1 VESWTRDMAY
11 ALRSLGAAKK
21 FSAIVILT
29 LALGLGANTA
39 VFSVLHAVVLRP
51 LPYDDPDRLVRVYH
65 VAGESDSY
73 MPGPP
78 FRAFRDGSTTL
89 DLAPVYTYNAEGAD
103 LTDRAQ
109 PERVTVLPVGSDYFR
124 VLGVRPIA
132 GQPFA
137 RDHERAGA
145 NVVVITER
153 IWREYLGARADAIG
167 QSLSINGVRQQVVAV
182 LPDSFDDPLV
192 PGVEIWTPIDIQT
205 PSRNQWYNHYLSVI
219 GRLRPGATLE
229 QAQAELKTIA
239 GQIESNYGASTI
251 RRWARVTPLQ
261 VDTVGTAGS
270 LLWMLFGAVGL
281 LLTIACVNVAGLVL
295 ARGAARAQELAVRA
309 ALGCSRW
316 RLARQLIIESV
327 LLSLA
332 GGVVGLVSARI
343 VTRLLLAAAPE
354 SVARVAAGMSG
365 SSVVFAFG
373 FVVAL
378 AAGLAFGLVPALQH
392 ARPNLEGMLR
402 ESGRGS
408 SGGRRQA
415 RFRQGLVVCQIALAL
430 VLLAGAGL
438 LLRSFERLSGLDLGL
453 RAENVLT
460 FQVSLPAGRY
470 AEPERRAAFHIAF
483 QERLAAIPGV
493 NAAGAVSRLPVTGT
507 YHTWSNGRTDRPD
520 DAFVPADQRVV
531 EGRFFEA
538 LGIRVLRGRTFT
550 AQDGTTPRQ
559 IVINDRLARTLYPNE
574 DPIGR
579 RLRVSGGEAEI
590 IGVVADVAVGARLAT
605 PSIVYHLHRQFAAN
619 RNWGLTEVVSSDR
632 PVARLLDDIRRELHA
647 IDPALVLHQ
656 PRMLADVIGRDVAQE
671 RFALLV
677 VAAYAA
683 LALTLAAVGLYGV
696 LSYSVSRRQREMG
709 IRIALGAQT
718 GAVRSLVVREG
729 GLLAIAGVA
738 VGLAGAL
745 AATRVLGTLLFGV
758 TARDPLTF
766 ALAAVTLIAMALI
779 ASWIPARAATR
790 IDPIHV
796 LRGDG
801 N

>member
-1 VESWTRDMAY
+1 M
-11 ALRSLGAAKK
+11 
-21 FSAIVILT
+21 
-29 LALGLGANTA
+29 
-39 VFSVLHAVVLRP
+39 
-51 LPYDDPDRLVRVYH
+51 
-65 VAGESDSY
+65 
-73 MPGPP
+73 
-78 FRAFRDGSTTL
+78 
-89 DLAPVYTYNAEGAD
+89 
-103 LTDRAQ
+103 
-109 PERVTVLPVGSDYFR
+109 
-124 VLGVRPIA
+124 
-132 GQPFA
+132 
-137 RDHERAGA
+137 
-145 NVVVITER
+145 VVITER
-153 IWREYLGARADAIG
+153 IWRQYLGARADAMG

-182 LPDSFDDPLV
+182 LPDAFDDPLV

-219 GRLRPGATLE
+219 GRLRPGATRD
-229 QAQAELKTIA
+229 QAQAELETISR
-239 GQIESNYGASTI
+239 QIASNYGDSTV

-270 LLWMLFGAVGL
+270 LLWMLIGAVGL

-332 GGVVGLVSARI
+332 GGVVGLASARV
-343 VTRLLLAAAPE
+343 VTRLLLSAAPE
-354 SVARVAAGMSG
+354 SVARVAAGTSG
-365 SSVVFAFG
+365 SGVVFAFG
-373 FVVAL
+373 FVVAV

-392 ARPNLEGMLR
+392 AHPNLEGVLR

-408 SGGRRQA
+408 SGSRRQA
-415 RFRQGLVVCQIALAL
+415 RFRQVLVVCQIALAL

-453 RAENVLT
+453 RAEHVLT
-460 FQVSLPAGRY
+460 FQVNLPAGRY
-470 AEPERRAAFHIAF
+470 AEPERRAAFHVAF

-507 YHTWSNGRTDRPD
+507 YHTWNAGRADRPQ
-520 DAFVPADQRVV
+520 DAAVSADQRVV

-538 LGIRVLRGRTFT
+538 LGIRIDRGRSFN
-550 AQDGTTPRQ
+550 AEDGATPRQ
-559 IVINDRLARTLYPNE
+559 VVINDRLARTLYPNE
-574 DPIGR
+574 DPVGR
-579 RLRVSGGEAEI
+579 RLRLSGGEAEI
-590 IGVVADVAVGARLAT
+590 IGVVADVAVGARAAT

-632 PVARLLDDIRRELHA
+632 PAARLLDDIRRELHA
-647 IDPALVLHQ
+647 LDPALVLHQ
-656 PRMLADVIGRDVAQE
+656 PRMLTDVIGRGVAQE

-683 LALTLAAVGLYGV
+683 LALALAAVGLYGV
-696 LSYSVSRRQREMG
+696 LSYSVSRRHREMG
-709 IRIALGAQT
+709 IRLALGAQKS
-718 GAVRSLVVREG
+718 AVRALVVREG

-745 AATRVLGTLLFGV
+745 AATRALGTLLFGV

-766 ALAAVTLIAMALI
+766 ALAAVTLIAIALI

-790 IDPIHV
+790 IDPIQA
-796 LRGDG
+796 LRD
-801 N
+801 

>member
-1 VESWTRDMAY
+1 VESWTRDIAY
-11 ALRSLGAAKK
+11 AVRSLAAAKK
-21 FSAIVILT
+21 FSAIVIVT

-65 VAGESDSY
+65 VAGESDNY
-73 MPGPP
+73 MPGPA

-109 PERVTVLPVGSDYFR
+109 PERVTVLLVGSDYFR

-137 RDHERAGA
+137 RDQERAGA

-192 PGVEIWTPIDIQT
+192 PGVEIWTPIEIRD
-205 PSRNQWYNHYLSVI
+205 QWYNHYLSVV
-219 GRLRPGATLE
+219 GRLRPGATLD

-295 ARGAARAQELAVRA
+295 ARGAARGQELAVRA

-316 RLARQLIIESV
+316 RLARQLMIESI

-332 GGVVGLVSARI
+332 GGAVGLVSASI

-354 SVARVAAGMSG
+354 SVARVAAGTSG
-365 SSVVFAFG
+365 SGLVFAFG
-373 FVVAL
+373 FVVSL

-392 ARPNLEGMLR
+392 ARPNLEGVLR

-408 SGGRRQA
+408 SGSRRQA
-415 RFRQGLVVCQIALAL
+415 RFRQVLVVCQIALAL
-430 VLLAGAGL
+430 VLLTGAGL
-438 LLRSFERLSGLDLGL
+438 LMRSFERLSGVDLGL

-470 AEPERRAAFHIAF
+470 AEPERRAAFHVAF

-507 YHTWSNGRTDRPD
+507 YHTWNNGRTDRPE
-520 DAFVPADQRVV
+520 DAFVSADQRVV

-538 LGIRVLRGRTFT
+538 LGIRVLRGRTFN
-550 AQDGTTPRQ
+550 AQDGATPRQ
-559 IVINDRLARTLYPNE
+559 VVINDRLARALYPDE

-590 IGVVADVAVGARLAT
+590 IGVVADVAVDARQAT

-632 PVARLLDDIRRELHA
+632 PVARLLDDIGRELHA

-656 PRMLADVIGRDVAQE
+656 PRMLADVIGRGVAQE

-683 LALTLAAVGLYGV
+683 LALALAAVGLYGV
-696 LSYSVSRRQREMG
+696 LSYSVSRRRREMG
-709 IRIALGAQT
+709 IRLALGAQT
-718 GAVRSLVVREG
+718 GAVRALVVREG

-738 VGLAGAL
+738 AGLAGAL
-745 AATRVLGTLLFGV
+745 AATRALGTLLFGV

-766 ALAAVTLIAMALI
+766 ALAAIALIAIALI

-790 IDPIHV
+790 IDPVHA